1 MPVIIDMKKLHSRKL
16 HSGSTM
22 VEVLIS
28 LLIVSFGLLGMA
40 ALQAEGIVSNQSAY
54 YRTQAVSLANDMAD
68 RMRANMAAV
77 ASGNY
82 DDIAGA
88 ANGACYTA
96 GGCSF
101 AQMAGNDLSV
111 WNAAVGVALPGGAA
125 AVCLDTTPNDGTP
138 AANGC
143 SGGGNNYAVKIWWD
157 DDRDG
162 IAEERLV
169 IEFRPE

>member
-1 MPVIIDMKKLHSRKL
+1 
-16 HSGSTM
+16 M
-22 VEVLIS
+22 VEVLVS

-54 YRTQAVSLANDMAD
+54 YRTQAVSLANDMTD
-68 RMRANMAAV
+68 RMRANIAAV
-77 ASGNY
+77 TSGNY
-82 DDIAGA
+82 NDIAGA

-96 GGCSF
+96 GGCSP

-111 WNAAVGVALPGGAA
+111 WNAMVAASLPGGAA
-125 AVCLDTTPNDGTP
+125 AVCLDATPNDGTP

-143 SGGGNNYAVKIWWD
+143 SGGGNIYAVKIWWD

-162 IAEERLV
+162 NAEERLV